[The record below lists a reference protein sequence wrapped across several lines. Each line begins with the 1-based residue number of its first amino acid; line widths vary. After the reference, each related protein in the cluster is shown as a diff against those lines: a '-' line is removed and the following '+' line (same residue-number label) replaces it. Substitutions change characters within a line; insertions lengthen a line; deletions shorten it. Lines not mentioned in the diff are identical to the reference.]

1 MCLGSA
7 LKRQKKKKK
16 KKEAELGDLILSAPP
31 TMGESRS
38 LEAQGAK

>member
-16 KKEAELGDLILSAPP
+16 KVAELGDLILSAPP